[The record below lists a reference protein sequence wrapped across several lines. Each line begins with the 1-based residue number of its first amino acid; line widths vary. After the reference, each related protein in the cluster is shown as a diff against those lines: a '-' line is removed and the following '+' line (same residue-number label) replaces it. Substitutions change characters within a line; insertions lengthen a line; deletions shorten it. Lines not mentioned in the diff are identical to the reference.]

1 MLVEKLASALLNAAS
16 MNIGLYQSAAS
27 LSALERWQDAVAQ
40 NITSSQVTG
49 FKRRTVQMGGNL
61 SGEVL
66 IDPKARADA
75 GEGRPA
81 VFPAV
86 RYGISFE
93 PGENQPTRRDLDVA
107 LAGDG
112 FFSMQ
117 MPDGQTGYSR
127 AGQLQ
132 VRNDRVLVNSAGLEI
147 LSDAGAPIQLLP
159 SGGAVVID
167 EIGVVSQ
174 GDTPVGRLGV
184 VRFERPELLHTLSAG
199 MFTAPEGVEA
209 EPVDKPGVQQG
220 YLESSN
226 TKPLQEMV
234 DLVNI
239 ARAYEANQKMITS
252 RDQLLQRTLESLT

>member
-1 MLVEKLASALLNAAS
+1 

-49 FKRRTVQMGGNL
+49 FKRRTVQMGGNF

-66 IDPKARADA
+66 IDPKARVDA

-81 VFPAV
+81 VFPTV
-86 RYGISFE
+86 RYGISFA
-93 PGENQPTRRDLDVA
+93 PGESQPTRRELDLA
-107 LAGDG
+107 LSGEG
-112 FFSMQ
+112 FFSMR
-117 MPDGQTGYSR
+117 MPDGQTAYTR

-132 VRNDRVLVNSAGLEI
+132 VRSDRTLVNSAGLEI

-159 SGGAVVID
+159 TGGTVVVD
-167 EIGVVSQ
+167 ENGVVSQ
-174 GDTPVGRLGV
+174 GDTPIGRLGIAN
-184 VRFERPELLHTLSAG
+184 FERPEALTPLSAG
-199 MFTAPEGVEA
+199 LFLAPEGVDA
-209 EPVDKPGVQQG
+209 EEVDKPGVLQG
-220 YLESSN
+220 HLEASN

-252 RDQLLQRTLESLT
+252 RDELLQRTLESLT